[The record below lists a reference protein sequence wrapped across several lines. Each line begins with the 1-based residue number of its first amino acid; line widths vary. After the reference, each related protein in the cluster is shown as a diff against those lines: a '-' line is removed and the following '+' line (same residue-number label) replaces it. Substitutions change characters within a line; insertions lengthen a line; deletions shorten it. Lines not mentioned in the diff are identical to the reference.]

1 MTDESTRFLREECK
15 RLTEENHDLREEL
28 RALRESVHALSA
40 LYYVSQ
46 TIDADTDVFRLLSNI
61 LDSALAALKASDGSL
76 MLMDETTGELVFTV
90 VRGAA
95 SNSLVGYRLPPGQ
108 GIAGAVATHRR
119 PEIVLDV
126 RQDPRFYSLVDET
139 IGFKTRS
146 MVCVPIAL
154 DNGRTLGVIQI
165 LNKVSDRQFTQDDL
179 DLMLVIA
186 QLAATAIRRAER
198 AGERGLVG
206 SEATAAS

>member
-1 MTDESTRFLREECK
+1 MTDENLRFLQEEAK
-15 RLTEENHDLREEL
+15 RLSEENRELREEL

-46 TIDADTDVFRLLSNI
+46 NIDSDTDALKLLSNI
-61 LDSALAALKASDGSL
+61 LDAAMVVLKASDGSL
-76 MLMDETTGELVFTV
+76 MLMDEQTGELVFTV
-90 VRGAA
+90 VRGTAA
-95 SNSLVGYRLPPGQ
+95 STLPGYRLPPGQ
-108 GIAGAVATHRR
+108 GIAGAVAAQRK

-146 MVCVPIAL
+146 MVCVPICL

-179 DLMLVIA
+179 DLMLVVA

-198 AGERGLVG
+198 AGERTLNG
-206 SEATAAS
+206 SPLAKP

>member
-1 MTDESTRFLREECK
+1 MTEDSLRFLKEEGK
-15 RLTEENHDLREEL
+15 RLTEENRDLREEL

-40 LYYVSQ
+40 LYYITQ
-46 TIDADTDVFRLLSNI
+46 NIDADTDALRLLSNI
-61 LDSALAALKASDGSL
+61 LDSALAVLKASDGSL
-76 MLMDETTGELVFTV
+76 MLTDDQTGELVFTV

-95 SNSLVGYRLPPGQ
+95 SNSLVGYRLPAGQ
-108 GIAGAVATHRR
+108 GIAGAVAAHRR

-126 RQDPRFYSLVDET
+126 RQDPRFYSLVDEA

-146 MVCVPIAL
+146 MVCVPICL

-165 LNKVSDRQFTQDDL
+165 LNKTSDRQFTQDDL

-198 AGERGLVG
+198 AGDRSAGNG
-206 SEATAAS
+206 DFIKS

>member
-15 RLTEENHDLREEL
+15 RLAEENRDLREEL

-108 GIAGAVATHRR
+108 GIAGAVAAHGR

-146 MVCVPIAL
+146 MVCVPITL
-154 DNGRTLGVIQI
+154 DNGRTLGVMQI

-198 AGERGLVG
+198 AGERDLIRPD
-206 SEATAAS
+206 STAAR